1 MARQT
6 RIQTGSS
13 ISRRNFLAATAVGLL
28 ATPFL
33 SRGAFAA
40 PKVIRISTPGSAE
53 EWQSKGLV
61 KFKESLEAANP
72 GMFDVQIHFN
82 GTLFGQGT
90 EIEAMQRGN
99 LEVGMI
105 SPQDITEIIP
115 EYSIFTTGYLMR
127 DAAHLDAVY
136 DGDIGKEYKARVEKE
151 AQLHIIR
158 SQYLGS
164 RQVMLREVRDVKV
177 PADLAGLKLRMP
189 GSEAWQFLGNAL
201 GGNATPLAFE
211 EIYLALQTG
220 TIDGLEN
227 PLTDILSAKFYEVAK
242 QIVLTNHMVSNTFF
256 TMAGPFWDSLSPEEK
271 AAIEKAE
278 DEAKAFND
286 SNVLATEKDAGAM
299 LESKGVTVSTPD
311 VDAFRTKVLDA
322 FQNSDFAKN
331 WPAGMLD
338 RIKAA

>member
-1 MARQT
+1 M
-6 RIQTGSS
+6 
-13 ISRRNFLAATAVGLL
+13 
-28 ATPFL
+28 
-33 SRGAFAA
+33 
-40 PKVIRISTPGSAE
+40 IRISTPGSAE

-61 KFKESLEAANP
+61 KFKETLEAAMP
-72 GMFDVQIHFN
+72 GAFDVQVHFN

-105 SPQDITEIIP
+105 SPQDIAVLIP

-136 DGDIGKEYKARVEKE
+136 DGDVGAEYKARVAKDIG
-151 AQLHIIR
+151 LHIVK

-164 RQVMLREVRDVKV
+164 RQVMLREPKDVKT
-177 PADLAGLKLRMP
+177 PDDLKGLKLRMP

-227 PLTDILSAKFYEVAK
+227 PLTDIISSKFYEVAK
-242 QIVLTNHMVSNTFF
+242 QIVLTNHQVSNTFF
-256 TMAGPFWDSLSPEEK
+256 AMPVAFWDGLTPEEQ
-271 AAIEKAE
+271 AAVLAAE
-278 DEAKAFND
+278 VAAKKFND
-286 SNVLATEKDAGAM
+286 ENVLAGEKDAAAF
-299 LESKGVTVSTPD
+299 LESKGVAVSTPD
-311 VDAFRTKVLDA
+311 VDAFRVKVLGA
-322 FQNSDFAKN
+322 FENSDFAKS
-331 WPAGMLD
+331 WPAGLLD

>member
-1 MARQT
+1 MTKPYSHALGPSVT
-6 RIQTGSS
+6 RRTV
-13 ISRRNFLAATAVGLL
+13 LAGVAGVAAAAIL
-28 ATPFL
+28 P
-33 SRGAFAA
+33 SMAFAQA
-40 PKVIRISTPGSAE
+40 KAIRISTPGAAE
-53 EWQSKGLV
+53 EWQSKALQ
-61 KFKESLEAANP
+61 KFKESLEAAAP
-72 GMFDVQIHFN
+72 GKFDVQIHYN

-105 SPQDITEIIP
+105 SPQDIAALIP

-136 DGDIGKEYKARVEKE
+136 DGEIGKEYKDRVAKDL
-151 AQLHIIR
+151 QLHIVR

-164 RQVMLREVRDVKV
+164 RQVMLRQPKDVKV

-201 GGNATPLAFE
+201 GANATPLSFE

-227 PLTDILSAKFYEVAK
+227 PLPDIISNKFYEVAK
-242 QIVLTNHMVSNTFF
+242 QVVLTDHMVSNTFF
-256 TMAGPFWDSLSPEEK
+256 TMSGAFWDGLTDEEK

-278 DEAKAFND
+278 GEAKTFND
-286 SNVLATEKDAGAM
+286 QGVLGTEKEAVAV
-299 LESKGVTVSTPD
+299 LEGKGVAVGTPD
-311 VDAFRTKVLDA
+311 VPAFRKKVLDA
-322 FQNSDFAKN
+322 FANSDFAKT
-331 WPAGMLD
+331 WPAGLLE
-338 RIKAA
+338 RIQAA